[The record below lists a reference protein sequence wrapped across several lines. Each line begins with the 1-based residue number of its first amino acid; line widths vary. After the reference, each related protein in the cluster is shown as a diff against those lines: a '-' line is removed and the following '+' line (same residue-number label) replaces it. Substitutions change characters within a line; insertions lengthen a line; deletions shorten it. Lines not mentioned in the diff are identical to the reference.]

1 MDEKTVNER
10 PHQVAISL
18 LKKADSIADSS
29 GKKKLT
35 LIPMKKDKT
44 GGKHRR

>member
-10 PHQVAISL
+10 QHQVAISL
-18 LKKADSIADSS
+18 LKKADAIADSS

-35 LIPMKKDKT
+35 LIPIKKEKT
-44 GGKHRR
+44 SGKQRR